1 MFCDE
6 VGFKLCMPKFY
17 VCQTCK
23 ADLELKAKEELE
35 RQLAFE
41 RQVGISYQ
49 SGHQEGVDRPFSF
62 SLPAKVL
69 NGC

>member
-1 MFCDE
+1 
-6 VGFKLCMPKFY
+6 MPKFY

-23 ADLELKAKEELE
+23 TDLELKANTELE
-35 RQLAFE
+35 RQSASE
-41 RQVGISYQ
+41 RQVGISKQ
-49 SGHQEGVDRPFSF
+49 SGHQEGVGRPFSF